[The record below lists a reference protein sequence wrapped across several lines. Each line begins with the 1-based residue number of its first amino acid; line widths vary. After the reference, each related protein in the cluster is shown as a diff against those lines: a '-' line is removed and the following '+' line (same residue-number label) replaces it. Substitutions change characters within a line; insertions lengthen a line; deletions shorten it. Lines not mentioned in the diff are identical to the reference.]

1 MFDGIGEKL
10 KTIALL
16 FFFFEA
22 IVYIVLGVFLIDY
35 SLLLGIA
42 IIILGPTFGF
52 IITLFTCGFGELIE
66 KVTIIANNSEKIS
79 SRSSSIHSS
88 SAQSA
93 NLGNSKPVDSDSS
106 IQILNIPKRKKENK

>member
-1 MFDGIGEKL
+1 MFDRIGEKL

-22 IVYIVLGVFLIDY
+22 IVSIVLGVFLIDY

-66 KVTIIANNSEKIS
+66 KVTIIANNSEKLTKLS
-79 SRSSSIHSS
+79 SLHSDDTENEDFGNVRPINS
-88 SAQSA
+88 GSAI
-93 NLGNSKPVDSDSS
+93 K
-106 IQILNIPKRKKENK
+106 IMNIPKRKK